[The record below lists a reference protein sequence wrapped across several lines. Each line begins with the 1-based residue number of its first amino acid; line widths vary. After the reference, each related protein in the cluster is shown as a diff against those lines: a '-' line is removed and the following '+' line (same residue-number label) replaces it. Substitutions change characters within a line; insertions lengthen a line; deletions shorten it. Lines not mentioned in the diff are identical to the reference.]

1 MRVLEL
7 SRQVRSRRPV
17 ARRGDDTGAVA
28 VLVAILM
35 SLFLVL
41 TAFALDIGNAYANVR
56 QLSVAADAA
65 ALSAAAKVG
74 SLYPQGTAC
83 TAAGLTAI
91 NATSVAQAE
100 ADKKNTDNT
109 KSGVSAPVEPV
120 VVRCVGTDAIEVV
133 VRNNRTVR
141 TALAGIIGIDTM
153 KPNSTATARYQ
164 RQPVGGGLRP
174 WAVCATDV
182 QASQANPNTTYWT
195 ALGNW
200 STKDTTGICGS
211 SAPGQWGSVDFDGG
225 GNGAPDLADWTLNG
239 YPGQVVIPNSYL
251 PADPG
256 KTNSNGVR
264 DALQSLVGQVNL
276 FPSVTGI
283 SGSGNNAVF
292 NAVGIATLKVCG
304 IVYNGSIYNAG
315 SDCWTTPTPSTT
327 TSSTTVTPVVLTP
340 SISAKGSIQN
350 AKDVL
355 TLSVSNL
362 FSSLPTGPNISY
374 TAVVTVNKAGGTN
387 KTPAD
392 LVANASWT
400 TTLPTNTLTLD
411 KKASNTVAFPA
422 GNLTNV
428 TIVITQTTTTTTTTT
443 TPGFG
448 LYDDKGNLQDQIEY
462 RWVNYTTSGYNGPG
476 AGTCTFTN
484 RNCVGTTVLWQ

>member
-7 SRQVRSRRPV
+7 SRQVRSLRPV

-91 NATSVAQAE
+91 NATAVAQAE

-109 KSGVSAPVEPV
+109 KSGVSAPVDPV
-120 VVRCVGTDAIEVV
+120 TVRCAGSDSIEVV
-133 VRNNRTVR
+133 VNNNRTVR

-153 KPNSTATARYQ
+153 RPNSTATARYQ

-182 QASQANPNTTYWT
+182 QASQANPSTTYWT

-239 YPGQVVIPNSYL
+239 YPGEVVIPNAYL

-304 IVYNGSIYNAG
+304 IVYNGNIYNSG
-315 SDCWTTPTPSTT
+315 SDCWTTPTPPT
-327 TSSTTVTPVVLTP
+327 TSSSTSTSTSQST
-340 SISAKGSIQN
+340 INAKGSIQN

-355 TLSVSNL
+355 TLSPTNL

-374 TAVVTVNKAGGTN
+374 TAVVTVAGAGGTN
-387 KTPAD
+387 KAPAP

-411 KKASNTVAFPA
+411 KKATNTVPLPT
-422 GNLTNV
+422 GNITNV

-462 RWVNYTTSGYNGPG
+462 RWVNYATSSYSGSGG
-476 AGTCTFTN
+476 ATCTFTN